1 MHSNLITRSQD
12 NYFKS
17 SILYKLGLGSLWS
30 LKRKIQ
36 ARKSNL
42 QLSVRFT
49 RMIGFDTT
57 VYHTKEDKKNYII
70 GTR

>member
-1 MHSNLITRSQD
+1 M
-12 NYFKS
+12 
-17 SILYKLGLGSLWS
+17 WS
-30 LKRKIQ
+30 PERKIQ

-57 VYHTKEDKKNYII
+57 VYHTKEDKKNHII
-70 GTR
+70 STTGDNFFVYKVDMT